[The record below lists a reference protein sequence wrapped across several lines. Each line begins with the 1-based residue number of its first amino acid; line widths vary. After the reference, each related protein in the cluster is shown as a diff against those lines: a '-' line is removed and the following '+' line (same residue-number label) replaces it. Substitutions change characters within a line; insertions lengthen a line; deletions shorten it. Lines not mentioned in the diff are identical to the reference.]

1 MAENLKVNNPSE
13 AELDAW
19 EEKYGELT
27 CFEIDDLEFW
37 FRTPARMIVEASGSF
52 LFDRNMVGY
61 NDFIINNTLLN
72 HKELVGGSDKIRYA
86 LHRVVDQI
94 ITDKV
99 ATIKKADRKLSALR
113 IS

>member
-1 MAENLKVNNPSE
+1 MANTPEIVNPTDK
-13 AELDAW
+13 ELDEW
-19 EEKYGELT
+19 EGKYGELT
-27 CFEIDDLEFW
+27 CFEIDDYEFW
-37 FRTPARMIVEASGSF
+37 FRTPARMIVEASSSF

-72 HKELVGGSDKIRYA
+72 HKDTVEQSAKIKYA

-99 ATIKKADRKLSALR
+99 ATIKKRSQGR
-113 IS
+113 G

>member
-1 MAENLKVNNPSE
+1 MSTTPKAQENPTDDQLK
-13 AELDAW
+13 AW
-19 EEKYGELT
+19 EEKFGELT

-37 FRTPARMIVEASGSF
+37 FRTPARMIVEASSSF
-52 LFDRNMVGY
+52 LFDRNMIGY

-72 HKELVGGSDKIRYA
+72 NKDLAEQNAKIRYA

-99 ATIKKADRKLSALR
+99 ATIKKRSQRRA
-113 IS
+113 